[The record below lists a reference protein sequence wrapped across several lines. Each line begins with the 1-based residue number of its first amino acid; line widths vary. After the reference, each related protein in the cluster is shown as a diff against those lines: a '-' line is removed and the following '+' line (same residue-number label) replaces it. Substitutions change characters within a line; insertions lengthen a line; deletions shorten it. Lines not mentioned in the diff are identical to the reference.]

1 MTRKW
6 WVFVAAFVVGVTLTV
21 GGFALA
27 NSTLVFVGLIIGVIL
42 FFSRRYL
49 E

>member
-1 MTRKW
+1 MTKKW
-6 WVFVAAFVVGVTLTV
+6 WVFVTAFVVGVTLTV

-27 NSTLVFVGLIIGVIL
+27 NSPLLFVGLIIGVVL